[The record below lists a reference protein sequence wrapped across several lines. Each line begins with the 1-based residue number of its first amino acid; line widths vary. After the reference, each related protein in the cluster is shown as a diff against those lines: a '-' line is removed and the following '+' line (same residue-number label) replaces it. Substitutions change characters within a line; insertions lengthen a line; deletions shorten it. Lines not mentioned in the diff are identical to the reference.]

1 MLSNRLNLDNLQ
13 MKGMKNYIQ
22 IAGVHNLE
30 EAKLIADCGATAIG
44 FPLRLPSNET
54 QPDLSEAEAR
64 TIIQNIEKEITSV
77 LITYLGNTHDILAL
91 CKYLNVKWVQLHG
104 DIEHE
109 EVKEL
114 KKLEPS
120 LNIIKSLVVGRY
132 DEKTLLSLV
141 KSFSPF
147 VDAFITDTFD
157 HETGAYGATG
167 KTHDW
172 NISRK
177 IVHASPKPVI
187 LAGGLT
193 PQNVKQAIL
202 YVKPAG
208 VDVHS
213 GVENKWGKKDPKLVK
228 LFIDEALI
236 GFQNI

>member
-1 MLSNRLNLDNLQ
+1 MLSNRLNLDDLQ

-22 IAGVHNLE
+22 IAGVHDLE
-30 EAKLIADCGATAIG
+30 EAKLIADCGASAIG
-44 FPLRLPSNET
+44 FPLRLPSNEP
-54 QPDLSEAEAR
+54 QPDLSEAEAK
-64 TIIQNIEKEITSV
+64 TIIQNIEKRVTSV
-77 LITYLGNTHDILAL
+77 LITYLRNTHDILAL
-91 CKYLNVKWVQLHG
+91 CKYVKWVQLHG
-104 DIEHE
+104 DIERE

-157 HETGAYGATG
+157 PETVAYGATG

-177 IVHASPKPVI
+177 IVLASSKPVI

-213 GVENKWGKKDPKLVK
+213 GVENKWGEKDPELVK
-228 LFIDEALI
+228 LFIDEALK
-236 GFQNI
+236 GFQNIKN